1 MDKIFIRANE
11 IAEALNVSEGM
22 AYKLIRQMNAEL
34 EEQGYITVR
43 GRVSRKYFQE
53 KFYGADMK

>member
-1 MDKIFIRANE
+1 MRADE
-11 IAEALNVSEGM
+11 IAEALNVSAGM

-34 EEQGYITVR
+34 KEQGYITVR

-53 KFYGADMK
+53 KFYGADVTNSNI